1 MHGLGIFRAVQGHRG
16 TAMNFGRELFA
27 EVVAELVE
35 ERGFAP
41 PLSMVGVAD
50 DGSMF
55 GVRFTREAGQLRA
68 QVLCQHVEIKFG
80 LPMNVMIVDDA
91 NKAARVF
98 ISTSGDRTMTVL

>member
-1 MHGLGIFRAVQGHRG
+1 
-16 TAMNFGRELFA
+16 MNFGRELFA

-35 ERGFAP
+35 ERGFVP

-55 GVRFTREAGQLRA
+55 GVRFAREGGQLQA
-68 QVLCQHVEIKFG
+68 QVLCQHVEIQFG

-91 NKAARVF
+91 NKAARIFV
-98 ISTSGDRTMTVL
+98 STGGERTLTLL

>member
-1 MHGLGIFRAVQGHRG
+1 
-16 TAMNFGRELFA
+16 MNFGRELFA

-35 ERGFAP
+35 ERGFVP

-55 GVRFTREAGQLRA
+55 GVRFAHEGGKLQA
-68 QVLCQHVEIKFG
+68 QVLCQHVEIQFG
-80 LPMNVMIVDDA
+80 LPMNVMIVDDT

-98 ISTSGDRTMTVL
+98 VSTSGERTLTVL

>member
-1 MHGLGIFRAVQGHRG
+1 MKQRRVQDCF
-16 TAMNFGRELFA
+16 MNFGRELFA

-35 ERGFAP
+35 ARGFLP

-55 GVRFTREAGQLRA
+55 GVRFAQDGGRLQA
-68 QVLCQHVEIKFG
+68 QVLCQHVEIQFG

-98 ISTSGDRTMTVL
+98 VATTGQRTLTVL

>member
-1 MHGLGIFRAVQGHRG
+1 MTFS
-16 TAMNFGRELFA
+16 RELFA
-27 EVVAELVE
+27 DVVAELVE
-35 ERGFAP
+35 EKGFVP

-55 GVRFTREAGQLRA
+55 GVRFSRESGQLQA
-68 QVLCQHVEIKFG
+68 QVLCRHVEIQFG

-98 ISTSGDRTMTVL
+98 VSTGGERTLTVL

>member
-1 MHGLGIFRAVQGHRG
+1 MAL
-16 TAMNFGRELFA
+16 NFGRELFA

-35 ERGFAP
+35 EHAFVP

-55 GVRFTREAGQLRA
+55 GVRFA
-68 QVLCQHVEIKFG
+68 QESGKLQARLLCQHVEIQFG

-98 ISTSGDRTMTVL
+98 VSTSGERTLTVL

>member
-1 MHGLGIFRAVQGHRG
+1 
-16 TAMNFGRELFA
+16 MNFGRELFA
-27 EVVAELVE
+27 EVVAELVQ
-35 ERGFAP
+35 ERGFVP

-55 GVRFTREAGQLRA
+55 GVRFAHEGGQLRA
-68 QVLCQHVEIKFG
+68 QVLCQHVEIQFG

-98 ISTSGDRTMTVL
+98 VSTGGERALSLL

>member
-1 MHGLGIFRAVQGHRG
+1 
-16 TAMNFGRELFA
+16 MNFGRELFA

-35 ERGFAP
+35 ERGFVP

-55 GVRFTREAGQLRA
+55 GVRFAHESGQLQA
-68 QVLCQHVEIKFG
+68 QVLCQHVEIQFG

-98 ISTSGDRTMTVL
+98 VSTSGERTLTVL

>member
-1 MHGLGIFRAVQGHRG
+1 
-16 TAMNFGRELFA
+16 MNFGRELFA

-35 ERGFAP
+35 EHGFVP

-55 GVRFTREAGQLRA
+55 GVRFA
-68 QVLCQHVEIKFG
+68 QESGKLQAHVLCQHVEIQFG
-80 LPMNVMIVDDA
+80 LPMNVMIVDDT

-98 ISTSGDRTMTVL
+98 VATSGERTLTVL